1 MPREEREVCAVPSSL
16 VLRLVWEKF
25 ALNSR
30 VGVGVGAGAG
40 AGAGLGSIGP
50 SPSASQMVTSN
61 VVADAGYLAALL
73 RQAIEGQA
81 LLEHFALVEGLSDG
95 WE

>member
-1 MPREEREVCAVPSSL
+1 MPSSL

-30 VGVGVGAGAG
+30 VGAGGVGAGAGAGVG